1 MWRTVLQDIPV
12 ASVRLKARVTGVKGE
27 RVERLQQ
34 RVGAELAHMMRR
46 RVEVT
51 VRVKVRTGHQLPPME
66 L

>member
-1 MWRTVLQDIPV
+1 M